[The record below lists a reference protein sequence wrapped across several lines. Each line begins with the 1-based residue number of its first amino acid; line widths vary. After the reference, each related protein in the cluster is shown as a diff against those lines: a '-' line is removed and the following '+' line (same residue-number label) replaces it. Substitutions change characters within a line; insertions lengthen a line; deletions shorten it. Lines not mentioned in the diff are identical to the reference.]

1 VPVYRNVC
9 KPWVLCFGSQSEA
22 VGDGMRTEGGGAAM
36 REREIRFWLLHI
48 WWSGETLMEAAR
60 RIQFDSGSRSGDGN
74 VVVRR

>member
-1 VPVYRNVC
+1 
-9 KPWVLCFGSQSEA
+9 
-22 VGDGMRTEGGGAAM
+22 MRTEGGGAAM

-48 WWSGETLMEAAR
+48 WWSGETSMEAAR